1 MTTITT
7 KIQSDIPNAEEYD
20 DILFLLQFGE
30 DSAASRSPTACT
42 SKDDEETSASPLVA
56 GDFTQPSGV
65 EKSRQIHTKSLA
77 KLAVCNQPCRWAAS
91 RGLASA
97 SFARSCA
104 CLSSDYKSG
113 NKYPK
118 RI

>member
-97 SFARSCA
+97 SVARSCA
-104 CLSSDYKSG
+104 CLSSDYK
-113 NKYPK
+113 K
-118 RI
+118 RK